1 MSDTP
6 ELTPPD
12 PTPPGQ
18 TSPNQTPPNQM
29 STGSPPPPRD
39 PSNRWLKWLLR
50 VGIGLGSVVAVG
62 GVVFVVWGD
71 RIVTQLL
78 LPRVATSVDEAIKRP
93 AELGDVEGFSFWGVR
108 LGKTVIPPTETDKTS
123 ITVDEIEVTV
133 GLRSLIFQQT
143 LKSNVVLVRPNVSLV
158 QAKDG
163 EWTELRLPEA
173 SETEQRIKLEI
184 QSIQVEDAQLT
195 AVPYVAPDSEAPDSE
210 QPGVEAG
217 AKAVVARQSV
227 EVSDADALIE
237 FFGEEAQEISFELTG
252 DVRVD
257 GEEDTDGDGT
267 SERNADESGT
277 LAVNGEANLDQ
288 QAVKANVRVNNLPA
302 AGANLLL
309 PDSLGI
315 RSGVLDANL
324 TATAAMTEDG
334 ALDESAVDVKGTARF
349 REGVFLASTLPAPV
363 SDVQS
368 QLVFKGRSVSL
379 EETSLQLND
388 TVLTA
393 AGAVDWE
400 KGYDLTAQ
408 IPEIS
413 VAEVQALAD
422 VELPVAVDGAFRLD
436 VAVAGELEKPT
447 LAGKL
452 ASLQPLVI
460 DQLTLAAVSAD
471 FDLSRY
477 VEGNRLPTRFDLNEL
492 QARPQA
498 GGLVVATGQADL
510 TDLEN
515 PVFQLVAD
523 ADLPADALALTYGVE
538 LPEDVVLGNL
548 TAEIQA
554 GGDVRSQTA
563 FAQWQLAESTFP
575 GTGEITLADN
585 LVALDNTRLQVAGG
599 TATAEALLD
608 IESRDWQA
616 AIAAEQIAVEQ
627 FTTQAQGLLNADI
640 EAAGNLNAL
649 DLNAIEAEG
658 TALIADAQIQLNPTS
673 EPLLDRG
680 DWTTAFRWEG
690 DAIAVESFSAPGV
703 QADGTIGVDLAQPNL
718 IDALN
723 LNVALRSVD
732 LQPLNSFAPPSLT
745 DYGQVSGLASFD
757 GQLFGTLENPQIDG
771 DARLD
776 GLAANE
782 LLFEPLRGP
791 IAFSLAEGGR
801 VDLQGQQ
808 DRFQV
813 ALRDTPGESLPYWPV
828 SFAVQNQEFVAT
840 GYSEGRLIH
849 ADVVQLPLSAL
860 NVQPAPQYGL
870 GTVAGSLTASI
881 DVNLADFNDPTAAGS
896 VTVAQPSLSPVD
908 AEQFTASFAYAN
920 RTARLTQ
927 GELLFDDSRYL
938 LAGSANLDFNNLQ
951 NTQYEG
957 MLTIAEGR
965 IEDIV
970 PIVKQLDLSQAGLG
984 DAPTPLGSA
993 ADLATE
999 PAGLPPV
1006 DFLAKLDSF
1015 MAFLAAHP
1023 ETASEGELVLPA
1035 LDDLNGEFTG
1045 TVAVAGRSLS
1055 LSDITAD
1062 FTVQGDSWQW
1072 GQYPEPNEF
1081 APNEFAPNE
1090 FAPNE
1095 FVLDGEFE
1103 QNRVE
1108 IETAYVNAGETQID
1122 LSGSGNLDTLNGQL
1136 TVDSLPVE
1144 LAGLIYPLPAD
1155 VEGDLNLV
1163 TTFDGSLANPV
1174 VVGEARVVDT
1184 QVNGYAIDQVAADFD
1199 YRNAVLNLNSEVA
1212 IAPTEPPIMI
1222 TGKIPYALPFTTV
1235 VPPTDQI
1242 ALRAVA
1248 SNRNFEIVNALT
1260 NDQVRWQ
1267 SGQGEVVVQ
1276 IGGTLAQPLVN
1287 GQASFINAAISS
1299 SLVRESITDL
1309 TGDVRF
1315 TLDQVNIPQLQ
1326 ANVGDGRLAVAGSLP
1341 LLSSGESILTLAK
1354 QQVNPQTNQQVKQ
1367 VDARPRQDTDGLLVA
1382 VEAVPIDFENIL
1394 QAVFDGQV
1402 LVTGAVLAPT
1412 ISGNV
1417 EIDDGQVQANQLLS
1431 QVGTLNLPTTE
1442 ELAETSPYRVEYLG
1456 DEALETGPNER
1467 PIGILDRLTLQN
1479 FGLSFG
1485 DRLAVIGQPFYN
1497 ISAIG
1502 SLTVNGPLS
1511 APQPIGTIELS
1522 SGWINLFSTQFRLDA
1537 NAPNTATFTPEGG
1550 IDPFVDVVMKARV
1563 QDADITPAPTPPGGF
1578 ATADVNEATVD
1589 TIGNVEYVSV
1599 QAVAMG
1605 PASELADSLT
1615 LTSNPSRDQGELLA
1629 LLGSSVFSGVTSASL
1644 TNVAGFLGGG
1654 TLATFGDRIA
1664 DAVGLRSFS
1673 VFPTTDTGDDS
1684 SVGIGIG
1691 VEASAAIGNR
1701 FSANVLEILNSS
1713 NPPQLGVQYRLTDEF
1728 ELRGAS
1734 NLDRTEFELE
1744 YRIEF

>member
-1 MSDTP
+1 
-6 ELTPPD
+6 
-12 PTPPGQ
+12 
-18 TSPNQTPPNQM
+18 
-29 STGSPPPPRD
+29 
-39 PSNRWLKWLLR
+39 
-50 VGIGLGSVVAVG
+50 
-62 GVVFVVWGD
+62 
-71 RIVTQLL
+71 
-78 LPRVATSVDEAIKRP
+78 
-93 AELGDVEGFSFWGVR
+93 
-108 LGKTVIPPTETDKTS
+108 
-123 ITVDEIEVTV
+123 
-133 GLRSLIFQQT
+133 
-143 LKSNVVLVRPNVSLV
+143 
-158 QAKDG
+158 
-163 EWTELRLPEA
+163 
-173 SETEQRIKLEI
+173 
-184 QSIQVEDAQLT
+184 
-195 AVPYVAPDSEAPDSE
+195 
-210 QPGVEAG
+210 
-217 AKAVVARQSV
+217 
-227 EVSDADALIE
+227 
-237 FFGEEAQEISFELTG
+237 
-252 DVRVD
+252 
-257 GEEDTDGDGT
+257 
-267 SERNADESGT
+267 ADEFGT

-288 QAVKANVRVNNLPA
+288 QAVKANVQVNNLPA

-309 PDSLGI
+309 PNSLGI

-324 TATAAMTEDG
+324 TAAAAMNEDG

-349 REGVFLASTLPAPV
+349 REGVFLASALPAPV
-363 SDVQS
+363 SNVQS

-393 AGAVDWE
+393 TGAVDWE

-413 VAEVQALAD
+413 VAEVQALANVD
-422 VELPVAVDGAFRLD
+422 LPVAVDGAFRLD

-460 DQLTLAAVSAD
+460 DQLALAAVSAD
-471 FDLSRY
+471 FGLSRY

-492 QARPQA
+492 RARPQA

-515 PVFQLVAD
+515 PIFQLVAD

-575 GTGEITLADN
+575 GTGEITLVDN

-599 TATAEALLD
+599 TATAEALLEL
-608 IESRDWQA
+608 ESRDWQA

-627 FTTQAQGLLNADI
+627 FTTQAQGLLSADI
-640 EAAGNLNAL
+640 EAAGNLNTL
-649 DLNAIEAEG
+649 DLNAIEAKG
-658 TALIADAQIQLNPTS
+658 TALIADAQIQLSQTS

-690 DAIAVESFSAPGV
+690 NAIAVESFSAPGV
-703 QADGTIGVDLAQPNL
+703 QADGTIGIDLARPKL

-723 LNVALRSVD
+723 LNVALRSVN

-757 GQLFGTLENPQIDG
+757 GQLVGTLENPQIAG
-771 DARLD
+771 EARLD

-808 DRFQV
+808 DRLQV

-881 DVNLADFNDPTAAGS
+881 DVNLADFNNPTAAGS
-896 VTVAQPSLSPVD
+896 LTIAQPSLSPVD

-1015 MAFLAAHP
+1015 VAFLAAHP
-1023 ETASEGELVLPA
+1023 ETASDEGELVLPA

-1055 LSDITAD
+1055 PSDITAD

-1072 GQYPEPNEF
+1072 GQYTEPNEF

-1122 LSGSGNLDTLNGQL
+1122 LSGSGNLDTLDGQL

-1199 YRNAVLNLNSEVA
+1199 YRNAVLNLNSEIA
-1212 IAPTEPPIMI
+1212 IAPTEPPITI
-1222 TGKIPYALPFTTV
+1222 TGNIPYALPLTTV

-1242 ALRAVA
+1242 ALRAVV
-1248 SNRNFEIVNALT
+1248 SNRSFEIVNALT

-1276 IGGTLAQPLVN
+1276 VGGTLAQPLVN

-1309 TGDVRF
+1309 TGNVRF

-1326 ANVGDGRLAVAGSLP
+1326 ANVGDGRLSVTGSLP
-1341 LLSSGESILTLAK
+1341 LLSSGESILAQVKQQAK
-1354 QQVNPQTNQQVKQ
+1354 QQAKQ
-1367 VDARPRQDTDGLLVA
+1367 ADARPPQDTDGLLVA

-1402 LVTGAVLAPT
+1402 LVTGAVLSPT
-1412 ISGNV
+1412 ISGNI

-1485 DRLAVIGQPFYN
+1485 DRLAIIGQPFYN

-1502 SLTVNGPLS
+1502 ALTVNGPLS

-1537 NAPNTATFTPEGG
+1537 SAPNTATFTPEGG

-1615 LTSNPSRDQGELLA
+1615 LTSNSSRNQGELLA

-1691 VEASAAIGNR
+1691 VEASAAIGDR

-1734 NLDRTEFELE
+1734 NLDETEFELE